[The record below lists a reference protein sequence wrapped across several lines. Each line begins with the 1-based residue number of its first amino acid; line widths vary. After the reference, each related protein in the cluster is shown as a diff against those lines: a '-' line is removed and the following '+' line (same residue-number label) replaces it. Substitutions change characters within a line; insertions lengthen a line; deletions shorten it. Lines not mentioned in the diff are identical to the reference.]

1 MLLFLYELAF
11 MDYNSI
17 SITEATALQKEL
29 RTRTVL
35 HKKKDLRVR
44 TIAGADISFNK
55 YETHVYAGIIV
66 LQLPELHPVAYSL
79 AKAEIRFPYVPG
91 YLAFREIPALIRAWE
106 GLPQKPDV
114 LIVDGHGIAH
124 PRRMGIATHFGIL
137 ANQPSIGCAKKIL
150 CGKYEEPEDVRGA
163 ISLIRDKTEVI
174 GAALRT
180 RPGVKPV
187 FVSPGHLLSL
197 DDSLG
202 IVQQCMGKYRIPEP
216 TRRAHEMVNN
226 FRKGTV
232 QEGFALLEGA

>member
-1 MLLFLYELAF
+1 

-17 SITEATALQKEL
+17 SIAEATALQKEL
-29 RTRTVL
+29 RTRTIL
-35 HKKKDLRVR
+35 HKKKDGKVR

-55 YETHVYAGIIV
+55 YETDVYAGIIV

-79 AKAEIRFPYVPG
+79 AKAQIRFPYVPG

-137 ANQPSIGCAKKIL
+137 ASQPAIGCAKNIL
-150 CGKYEEPEDVRGA
+150 CGKYEEPENVRGA
-163 ISLIRDKTEVI
+163 FTLIRDKTEVV
-174 GAALRT
+174 GAALRS
-180 RPGVKPV
+180 RPGVKPI
-187 FVSPGHLLSL
+187 FVSPGHLVSL
-197 DDSLG
+197 DDSLD
-202 IVQQCMGKYRIPEP
+202 IVQQCLGKYRIPEP